1 MPLKLDYV
9 TTADGWTAGEWRSKG
24 APLQLTPAQAQYE
37 NVVLADEAPKPAA
50 KSGAG
55 KPERAKS

>member
-1 MPLKLDYV
+1 MPSKLDYV
-9 TTADGWTAGEWRSKG
+9 TTAAGWTAGEWRPRG
-24 APLQLTPAQAQYE
+24 AALQLTPAQAQYE
-37 NVVLADEAPKPAA
+37 NVVLAGEAPKPAA

>member
-9 TTADGWTAGEWRSKG
+9 TTAAGWTAGEWRLKG